1 MRFTSS
7 VTPALRPLPTILL
20 RGCAAAPPV
29 AQAADATCPADSPVN
44 RQACLREVAAAK
56 QAGRSGALTSPD
68 ASAMRSN
75 ALARCAVFKTPAD
88 RTACEARVTNSR
100 QDGSVLGGGELL
112 RAETP
117 VKAD

>member
-1 MRFTSS
+1 MRFTSK
-7 VTPALRPLPTILL
+7 VTNALRAVPAILVL
-20 RGCAAAPPV
+20 CCAAGTTM

-68 ASAMRSN
+68 ASAMRNN
-75 ALARCAVFKTPAD
+75 ALARCAVFKTPTD
-88 RTACEARVTNSR
+88 RTDCEARVTNSR